1 MRLALREFHRN
12 ETQGGQVGAQAVAAP
27 HPKSSRQQTA
37 DKHASAEPPKASRAP
52 SRAIVMR
59 LAAEVDALA
68 AQLQDSRARI
78 LDLEARVDID
88 PLTDVLNRRGFEREL
103 KRSLAYVKR
112 YGASAA
118 LIYLDLDGFKPVND
132 RHGHGAGD
140 AVLKAVAA
148 ALLRSVRAS
157 DVVAR
162 IGGDEFA
169 VLLWNVNGAN
179 AAAKA
184 AALEAAVYGTP
195 VRWSS
200 STLVVGASAGVALL
214 GALDSRPTS
223 SPAPTR
229 RCMRARLSG
238 RASPPGACAG
248 KGAVHAMMSGVSWS
262 SMKVMRSRN
271 CSLRFFRRW
280 TWMTSA
286 PGESCSAAIAASRS
300 RCSCCRRASCAR
312 SSRSSSC
319 VIAALVAPWWP
330 YLVSPRA
337 PFRPVSGSGL
347 SRFGYRPTS
356 PHDTLARGAVHKG
369 DFPTPRKG
377 VCFRYVGLA

>member
-1 MRLALREFHRN
+1 MKRK
-12 ETQGGQVGAQAVAAP
+12 AAKP
-27 HPKSSRQQTA
+27 ERKSERKPSRRPQPKSSRA
-37 DKHASAEPPKASRAP
+37 PSGKHAGAEAAKASRPP
-52 SRAIVMR
+52 SRAVVMR

-78 LDLEARVDID
+78 LDLEARVDVD

-112 YGASAA
+112 YGTSAA
-118 LIYLDLDGFKPVND
+118 LIYIDLDGFKPVND

-140 AVLKAVAA
+140 AVLKAIAA
-148 ALLRSVRAS
+148 ALVRNVRAS

-184 AALEAAVYGTP
+184 GALEAAVYGTP

-214 GALDSRPTS
+214 GALDS
-223 SPAPTR
+223 PADVIAR
-229 RCMRARLSG
+229 ADAAMYARKDERKGVSLALRARG
-238 RASPPGACAG
+238 GAG
-248 KGAVHAMMSGVSWS
+248 HAMISGVSWS

-271 CSLRFFRRW
+271 CSLRFFRRC

-330 YLVSPRA
+330 LGWPLA

-347 SRFGYRPTS
+347 SRFG
-356 PHDTLARGAVHKG
+356 
-369 DFPTPRKG
+369 
-377 VCFRYVGLA
+377 